1 MEPLYT
7 LEESSEVLKV
17 SVRTLGEWLRR
28 GKIRGVKLGRAW
40 RIPES
45 ALEEAVRDGIP
56 EE

>member
-7 LEESSEVLKV
+7 LEEAAEVLKV
-17 SVRTLGEWLRR
+17 SVRTLGEWLRK

-45 ALEEAVRDGIP
+45 ALEEIARDGIR

>member
-7 LEESSEVLKV
+7 LEEAAEVLKV
-17 SVRTLGEWLRR
+17 SVRTLGEWLRKV
-28 GKIRGVKLGRAW
+28 KIRGVKLGRAW

-45 ALEEAVRDGIP
+45 ALEEIARDGIR